1 MNNKLKNI
9 IISLSFIIVI
19 VGLMVGNIFS
29 QDKELSYDERRKLS
43 QLPKFTVEK
52 LISGDY
58 FQDMEEYFLDQF
70 VFRESLEELKHL
82 LILIFSKKKI
92 TMIFI

>member
-1 MNNKLKNI
+1 M
-9 IISLSFIIVI
+9 SFIIVL
-19 VGLMVGNIFS
+19 VGLMVGNIFL
-29 QDKELSYDERRKLS
+29 QDKEISYEERRKLS

-70 VFRESLEELKHL
+70 TFRQS
-82 LILIFSKKKI
+82 FR
-92 TMIFI
+92 